1 MVLVAAVLLV
11 PAELAVAHAEE
22 DSQDLW
28 IFGSVALALVGYPW
42 VSGALIATIAR
53 RGRSPL
59 EPYGRTVDRL
69 PALVLSTLA
78 ASTAILLG
86 LVLLIVPGLILA
98 ARWSAAVP
106 LIVLDRAGPIG
117 ALETS
122 NGLIRGRT
130 RAVVGA
136 GVLMF
141 LLALV
146 LASPGALIGE
156 LAESPWLSGL
166 GNALFDI
173 GLYVPLSALAY
184 AVYRQARAA

>member
-1 MVLVAAVLLV
+1 MVLVAAALLV
-11 PAELAVAHAEE
+11 PAELAVAHSEE

-141 LLALV
+141 LLAVV

>member
-1 MVLVAAVLLV
+1 MVLVAAILLV

-28 IFGSVALALVGYPW
+28 IFGSVALGFVGYPW

-53 RGRSPL
+53 RARSPL

-69 PALVLSTLA
+69 PALV
-78 ASTAILLG
+78 ASTFVASIAILIG

-106 LIVLDRAGPIG
+106 LIILDRDGPIG

-130 RAVVGA
+130 RAVVGT
-136 GVLMF
+136 GLLIF

>member
-166 GNALFDI
+166 GNALFDV

-184 AVYRQARAA
+184 AVYRQSRAA